1 MVKTLIH
8 KLKQLFC
15 KADVRRS
22 CKLKTKLL
30 KTLRKRFVIE
40 QRGKEFRLID
50 RDSLDYDNSITDWTD
65 IKSVIIARR
74 SEILSEARKYKV
86 GKHNFT

>member
-1 MVKTLIH
+1 M
-8 KLKQLFC
+8 LKRIFC
-15 KADVRRS
+15 KAYIRRS

-50 RDSLDYDNSITDWTD
+50 RDSLDFDNSITGWTD
-65 IKSVIIARR
+65 IKSVTMARR
-74 SEILSEARKYKV
+74 SEILREARKHKV
-86 GKHNFT
+86 GKQHNVET